1 MLKVEGVRSGYGAAE
16 VLHGV
21 GLHVERSEAVAI
33 LGPNGAGKT
42 TLLRAISGLV
52 RLFDG
57 TVAFEGSVINKLAPE
72 LRVRMGLVHVPEG
85 RRMLKSLSVQESLTL
100 AELAGRR
107 RRVDG
112 SWTIPRV
119 LELFPILGTMR
130 KRPSANLS
138 GGQQQMLAIARGL
151 LAQPRVFMLDEPS
164 FGLAPVIVKDIYQ
177 VLADLTKQGTT
188 MLIVEQNAAVLGLAD
203 RVYVLRNGQIMLD
216 SEGRRLPSREEL
228 LAAYVG
234 AG

>member
-1 MLKVEGVRSGYGAAE
+1 MLKVDGVRSGYGAAE

-21 GLHVERSEAVAI
+21 GLHVEPGEAVAI

-52 RLFDG
+52 RLFAG
-57 TVAFEGSVINKLAPE
+57 SVSFEGAVVNKVAPE
-72 LRVRMGLVHVPEG
+72 LRARAGLVHVPEG
-85 RRMLKSLSVQESLTL
+85 RGMLKSLTVEESLVL
-100 AELAGRR
+100 AEVAGRR

-164 FGLAPVIVKDIYQ
+164 FGLAPVIVKDIYK
-177 VLADLTKQGTT
+177 VLADLTAQGST
-188 MLIVEQNAAVLGLAD
+188 MLIVEQNAAVLELAD
-203 RVYVLRNGQIMLD
+203 RVYVLRNGRITLD
-216 SEGRRLPSREEL
+216 SEGQRLPSREEL
-228 LAAYVG
+228 LSAYVG

>member
-21 GLHVERSEAVAI
+21 GLHVEPSEAVAI

-42 TLLRAISGLV
+42 TLLRAISGLI

-57 TVAFEGSVINKLAPE
+57 TVAFDGTVVNRVAPE
-72 LRVRMGLVHVPEG
+72 LRARMGLVHVPEG
-85 RRMLKSLSVQESLTL
+85 RGMLKSLTVEESLTL

-130 KRPSANLS
+130 KKPSANLS

-164 FGLAPVIVKDIYQ
+164 FGLAPVIVKDIYG
-177 VLADLTKQGTT
+177 VLADLTKQGAT
-188 MLIVEQNAAVLGLAD
+188 MLIVEQNAAVLDLAD
-203 RVYVLRNGQIMLD
+203 RVYVLRNGQIRLD
-216 SEGRRLPSREEL
+216 SEGQRLPSRDEL